1 MVRLWS
7 HELKR
12 VFEDRLTTSD
22 DHEWFVSQLTE
33 CVSSKFGMK
42 WSDIVR
48 TERLLYCD
56 FVDPNADPR
65 VYQEVEDI
73 DKLKLVVNDF
83 LEEHNA
89 ESKSPMPLV
98 MFLDA
103 IEHVLRIARILRQP
117 QGNALLLGVGGSGRQ
132 SMSKMATY
140 ISGYELFQVEI
151 AKGYGMTEWREDLR
165 RCLLQAGV
173 KDTPTS
179 FVFTDAQVVMESFLE
194 DVNNIL
200 NSGDVPNL
208 YGPEEMDQIM
218 NTCRIDCQKKRI
230 TATKLNIFSQYI
242 IRVRRNIH
250 VVTCMS
256 PIGEAFRVRL
266 RMFPSLVNCC
276 TIDWFSE
283 WPDEALE
290 SVAKSSML
298 AEDMELGDNFD
309 GVVAMFRNIH
319 QGVAR

>member
-1 MVRLWS
+1 MKN
-7 HELKR
+7 ELELFKIAAIASPR
-12 VFEDRLTTSD
+12 DRIALTTSTRRHRD
-22 DHEWFVSQLTE
+22 GCTPHR
-33 CVSSKFGMK
+33 
-42 WSDIVR
+42 SDIVR

-151 AKGYGMTEWREDLR
+151 AKGYGLI
-165 RCLLQAGV
+165 
-173 KDTPTS
+173 S
-179 FVFTDAQVVMESFLE
+179 
-194 DVNNIL
+194 
-200 NSGDVPNL
+200 
-208 YGPEEMDQIM
+208 
-218 NTCRIDCQKKRI
+218 
-230 TATKLNIFSQYI
+230 
-242 IRVRRNIH
+242 
-250 VVTCMS
+250 
-256 PIGEAFRVRL
+256 AF
-266 RMFPSLVNCC
+266 
-276 TIDWFSE
+276 
-283 WPDEALE
+283 
-290 SVAKSSML
+290 
-298 AEDMELGDNFD
+298 
-309 GVVAMFRNIH
+309 
-319 QGVAR
+319 